1 MALLLRLVP
10 HAPRGLRV
18 RRHVRLRELV
28 LVLQEREL
36 LLAQP
41 HLLARRVE
49 LQLQPPR
56 RLALPPRLGA
66 RLRERALRRV
76 EPLLVRVRVRVRVR
90 VTVRVRVISSSTWG
104 SMRRTVNSVLSS
116 LL

>member
-18 RRHVRLRELV
+18 RGHVRLRELV

-66 RLRERALRRV
+66 C
-76 EPLLVRVRVRVRVR
+76 
-90 VTVRVRVISSSTWG
+90 SC
-104 SMRRTVNSVLSS
+104 
-116 LL
+116 